1 MDFVISALCMGIVFL
16 YGSVGEIITEK
27 SGHLNLGIPGIMCMG
42 TAGGCF
48 GVSMYI
54 NSLASVKSAQWVCLI
69 LIPIFFAILFASF
82 GGALYAFLT
91 VTLKSNQNVT
101 GLAIT
106 TFGAGFAQFFIDN
119 FVDRTRFGKASKII
133 KNLFAV
139 SENAGVISKLFLSH
153 GFLLY
158 LAIIIAVVAAIILK
172 KTRIGLNLRAVG
184 ENPATADAAGV
195 NVTAYKYGAILIG
208 SAIAGLGGLYYVMD
222 YNGGTFDNVS
232 TIQSFG
238 WLSVALVIFTMWKPN
253 LSLIGSFVFGFLYIL
268 PFKIT
273 GTSSLK
279 IQELIKMTPYVV
291 TIFVLIITSL
301 FGKKSVQPPASLGVN
316 YFREDR

>member
-48 GVSMYI
+48 GVSLYV
-54 NSLASVKSAQWVCLI
+54 NALASVKSAQWVLLI
-69 LIPIFFAILFASF
+69 LIPVFFAVLFAAF
-82 GGALYAFLT
+82 GGAIYAMLT
-91 VTLKSNQNVT
+91 VTLKANQNVA

-119 FVDRTRFGKASKII
+119 FVDRTRFGKASKIV
-133 KNLFAV
+133 KSLFTF
-139 SENAGVISKLFLSH
+139 SENMGWFGKLLFSH

-158 LAIIIAVVAAIILK
+158 FAIAIAIVAAIVLK
-172 KTRIGLNLRAVG
+172 RTRVGLNLRAVG
-184 ENPATADAAGV
+184 ENPATADAAGI

-232 TIQSFG
+232 TIQCFG

-268 PFKIT
+268 PFRIT

-279 IQELIKMTPYVV
+279 IQEIIKMTPYIV
-291 TIFVLIITSL
+291 TVIVLIITSL
-301 FGKKSVQPPASLGVN
+301 FGKKSVQPPASLGLN
-316 YFREDR
+316 YFREER

>member
-1 MDFVISALCMGIVFL
+1 MDFVISALSMGIVFL
-16 YGSVGEIITEK
+16 YGSVGEIVTEK

-48 GVSMYI
+48 GVSLYV
-54 NSLASVKSAQWVCLI
+54 NALDSVKSAQWILLI
-69 LIPIFFAILFASF
+69 LIPVFFAVLFAAF
-82 GGALYAFLT
+82 GGAIYAVLT
-91 VTLKSNQNVT
+91 VTLKANQNVA

-119 FVDRTRFGKASKII
+119 FVDRTRFGKASKIV
-133 KNLFAV
+133 KSLFTF
-139 SENAGVISKLFLSH
+139 SENMGGFGKLLFSH

-158 LAIIIAVVAAIILK
+158 FAIIIAVAAAIVLK
-172 KTRIGLNLRAVG
+172 RTRVGLNLRAIG
-184 ENPATADAAGV
+184 ENPATADASGL
-195 NVTAYKYGAILIG
+195 NVTAYKYAAILIG

-232 TIQSFG
+232 TIQCFG

-268 PFKIT
+268 PFRIT

-279 IQELIKMTPYVV
+279 IQEIIKMTPYVV
-291 TIFVLIITSL
+291 TVIVLIITSL
-301 FGKKSVQPPASLGVN
+301 FGKKSVQPPASLGLN
-316 YFREDR
+316 YFREER

>member
-1 MDFVISALCMGIVFL
+1 MDYMVSALCMGIVFL

-48 GVSMYI
+48 GVSVYV
-54 NSLASVKSAQWVCLI
+54 NSLTSVNSAEWIWLI
-69 LIPIFFAILFASF
+69 LIPILFAVLFAIL
-82 GGALYAFLT
+82 GGAIYALLT
-91 VTLKSNQNVT
+91 VTLRANQNVV

-106 TFGAGFAQFFIDN
+106 IFGSGFAQFFIDN
-119 FVDRTRFGKASKII
+119 FVDRMRFGKASKII
-133 KNLFAV
+133 RNLFTV
-139 SENAGVISKLFLSH
+139 SDDAGWLEELLFSH
-153 GFLLY
+153 GFLFY
-158 LAIIIAVVAAIILK
+158 LAIIIAVAAAIVLK
-172 KTRIGLNLRAVG
+172 RARVGLNLRAVG
-184 ENPATADAAGV
+184 ENPATADAAGI
-195 NVTAYKYGAILIG
+195 NVTAYKYAAILIG

-232 TIQSFG
+232 TIQCFG

-268 PFKIT
+268 ASKIT

-279 IQELIKMTPYVV
+279 IQEIIRMTPYVV
-291 TIFVLIITSL
+291 TVLVLILTSIV
-301 FGKKSVQPPASLGVN
+301 GKKSSQPPESLGLN
-316 YFREDR
+316 YFREER